1 MGLRIIQKL
10 PNLIESWWSKPGSWL
25 DVVRLFSKEF
35 ANSEE
40 AYPKFLLET
49 YYPGFQETGEEQI
62 TVPPEGDEGL
72 YEI

>member
-1 MGLRIIQKL
+1 M
-10 PNLIESWWSKPGSWL
+10 
-25 DVVRLFSKEF
+25 VRLFSKEF